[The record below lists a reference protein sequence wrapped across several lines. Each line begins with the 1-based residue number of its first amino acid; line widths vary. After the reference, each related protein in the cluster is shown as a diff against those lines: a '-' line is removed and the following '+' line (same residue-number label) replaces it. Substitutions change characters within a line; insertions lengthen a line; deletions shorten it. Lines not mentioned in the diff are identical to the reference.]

1 MVKTRGG
8 NDTKPQ
14 STPQLCSAA
23 HNAEAQ
29 ESPYVTTTPLEAKTC
44 EAARHPST
52 LSVEAALA
60 RIPKQPNSSCACEA
74 AYDWLVL
81 VAYGEYRRALENG
94 DDTTE
99 Q

>member
-1 MVKTRGG
+1 MVKTRKG
-8 NDTKPQ
+8 NSTQPR

-29 ESPYVTTTPLEAKTC
+29 ESPFVTTTPLEAKTC

-60 RIPKQPNSSCACEA
+60 RIAKQPNSSCACEE
-74 AYDWLVL
+74 AYNWLVL
-81 VAYGEYRRALENG
+81 VAYAEYHRALENG

>member
-8 NDTKPQ
+8 STTQAQ

-29 ESPYVTTTPLEAKTC
+29 ESPYVSTTPLEAKTC

-60 RIPKQPNSSCACEA
+60 
-74 AYDWLVL
+74 
-81 VAYGEYRRALENG
+81 
-94 DDTTE
+94 
-99 Q
+99 